1 MVTKTSLTT
10 PSLCCNCFVFP
21 PNTSATKIKML
32 QLRKQQKSLKFPC
45 FSRLNFSTLFFSLL
59 QIILFCGCLPSVSSY
74 FVLARY
80 STLPVRQHLNYNPHY
95 FSKINQKINPLKH
108 HWNAQQKIFSS
119 LNLPFVDKEKE
130 EINEGK
136 HFKND
141 LEQHSFA
148 NKQKRTSIISEHLS
162 EHEHVCTTIIRRDYA
177 PTRGHDKDNNPVEIQ
192 QDERRQFIATFI
204 ECANSKG
211 DQCHGIDDLIYS
223 SKCVTVYE
231 LRPAGIRMEGDVG
244 DFVDGVIRVPI
255 TCQCQLY
262 RRLFVGN
269 TD

>member
-1 MVTKTSLTT
+1 
-10 PSLCCNCFVFP
+10 
-21 PNTSATKIKML
+21 ML
-32 QLRKQQKSLKFPC
+32 QLRKQQKSLKFP
-45 FSRLNFSTLFFSLL
+45 
-59 QIILFCGCLPSVSSY
+59 Y
-74 FVLARY
+74 
-80 STLPVRQHLNYNPHY
+80 
-95 FSKINQKINPLKH
+95 
-108 HWNAQQKIFSS
+108 
-119 LNLPFVDKEKE
+119 KEKE

-162 EHEHVCTTIIRRDYA
+162 EHEHVY
-177 PTRGHDKDNNPVEIQ
+177 KDNNPVEIQ

>member
-59 QIILFCGCLPSVSSY
+59 QIILFCGCLPAVSSY
-74 FVLARY
+74 F
-80 STLPVRQHLNYNPHY
+80 
-95 FSKINQKINPLKH
+95 
-108 HWNAQQKIFSS
+108 
-119 LNLPFVDKEKE
+119 DKEKE

-177 PTRGHDKDNNPVEIQ
+177 PKRGHVVMSNI
-192 QDERRQFIATFI
+192 
-204 ECANSKG
+204 S
-211 DQCHGIDDLIYS
+211 
-223 SKCVTVYE
+223 
-231 LRPAGIRMEGDVG
+231 
-244 DFVDGVIRVPI
+244 
-255 TCQCQLY
+255 
-262 RRLFVGN
+262 
-269 TD
+269 